1 MEISGGFSPFW
12 STRDGKESLSF
23 ILFFIRVKWSLAIDK
38 GRARI
43 EAAGTSSGGC
53 WIGGGGGGAEEV
65 LFRRRRRLWSPGRKH
80 LSGRGLGVGRSIP
93 PSPLPRWH
101 SPDSLVRLPVVGVEF
116 PCRATIVFEPV
127 LPVCKTRYESFSWWH
142 AIPRQTKVH

>member
-38 GRARI
+38 GRGSKQLERRAVVV
-43 EAAGTSSGGC
+43 GL
-53 WIGGGGGGAEEV
+53 EEEEEEERRKCF
-65 LFRRRRRLWSPGRKH
+65 FRRRRRLWSPGRKH
-80 LSGRGLGVGRSIP
+80 LSGRGLGVGRPIP
-93 PSPLPRWH
+93 PSPPPRWH

-116 PCRATIVFEPV
+116 PCRATTGV
-127 LPVCKTRYESFSWWH
+127 
-142 AIPRQTKVH
+142 